1 MAVSATTRT
10 SLDFALEP
18 FIGTLDFAWRMPKLF
33 NQVAGNTVIERVNPE
48 MATAGKRKWFEWPIE
63 FSAPFSIAAGGGI
76 TTDESESGTSGTLYP
91 KIISAIAEID
101 PSLDNTESGV
111 KGMVKEAERKIM
123 NIQNHQLP
131 AIGMH
136 HWWLDGS
143 GRRARVYSV
152 DNVSRVGWS
161 RIIVR
166 PMWAQDEWPGAAD
179 SIKYLVQGM
188 KVDLGTAD
196 ETAATGAGSHT
207 RSAWTE
213 LRIDTIHRGTT
224 IHTGVDPCWIDVYPA
239 VTLGQTVATTLYI
252 YITHPLGT
260 LDGEPQG
267 CARWIG
273 NGYNAR
279 SAADASAVSATHN
292 PFGWRKYAGIDRAD
306 ASYEKFIGYVHNM
319 SKATPTNDIT
329 LSNTEL
335 EAWLGEFYA
344 RSPSGTDLDC
354 FVANS
359 FLRGRFETAFAAQQ
373 TLYLPHTNIRY
384 LGADWQGATIYD
396 PYGANGGRMKP
407 LYFVDDAWRQS
418 LWGFSWKDTSGMST
432 FYQAV
437 TKNFEF
443 SKGSDSAYWTDLR
456 PYTKERI
463 MRAVGEQE
471 GFLINLRPAASTA
484 MLFLTE

>member
-1 MAVSATTRT
+1 MAVSATTRA

-33 NQVAGNTVIERVNPE
+33 NQLAGNIVIERVDPE
-48 MATAGKRKWFEWPIE
+48 MTGAGKRKHMEWPIE
-63 FSAPFSIAAGGGI
+63 FTAPFSIAAGGGI
-76 TTDESESGTSGTLYP
+76 TTDESESGTSGVLYP

-101 PSLDNTESGV
+101 PSLENTESGV

-123 NIQNHQLP
+123 NIQNAQLP
-131 AIGMH
+131 AVGMH

-143 GRRARVYSV
+143 GRRARAYTCEDSGV
-152 DNVSRVGWS
+152 NS
-161 RIIVR
+161 RIVVK
-166 PMWAQDEWPGAAD
+166 PMWAQDAWPGAAD
-179 SIKYLVQGM
+179 AIKYLVGGM
-188 KVDLGTAD
+188 KIDLGTAD

-213 LRIDTIHRGTT
+213 LRIVSIHRGTT
-224 IHTGVDPCWIDVYPA
+224 IYNGADPCYIDVYPQIDM
-239 VTLGQTVATTLYI
+239 GQVDVEDYYI

-279 SAADASAVSATHN
+279 TSAQASGVDAAHA

-306 ASYEKFIGYVHNM
+306 VTYEKFIGYVHNM

-329 LSNTEL
+329 LTDAEVQ
-335 EAWLGEFYA
+335 AWLGEFYA
-344 RSPSGTDLDC
+344 RAPSGTDLDV
-354 FVANS
+354 FVANT
-359 FLRGRFETAFAAQQ
+359 FLRPRFNTAFAAQG
-373 TLYLPHTNIRY
+373 TLYLDNNPIRK
-384 LGADWQGATIYD
+384 LGWEGATVYD
-396 PYGANGGRMKP
+396 PFGANGGRWKP

-418 LWGFSWKDTSGMST
+418 IWGFSWKNTDGMSL

-437 TKNFEF
+437 TQKFDF
-443 SKGSDSAYWTDLR
+443 TQGTVSKYWTDLR
-456 PYTKERI
+456 PITKERI
-463 MRAVGEQE
+463 LRAVGEQE

-484 MLFLTE
+484 MFNVTE